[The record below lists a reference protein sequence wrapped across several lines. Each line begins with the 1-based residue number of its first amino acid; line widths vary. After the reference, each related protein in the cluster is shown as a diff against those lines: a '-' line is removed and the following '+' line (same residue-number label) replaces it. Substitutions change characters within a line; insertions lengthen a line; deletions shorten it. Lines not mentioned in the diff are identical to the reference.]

1 MSTFQLTLL
10 FKSNELFEF
19 LKKSKH
25 TAYRSIV
32 NGDQSWFLYQ
42 YYHKGKWCVESEKK
56 KTEFEDD
63 QTIHHKVMI
72 TIIRRFSKGYIID
85 YLNSGISYNSSFFK
99 ENILDTLIEK
109 KNKIWPNSSDKKKIG
124 YVLIIEGYIIVY

>member
-1 MSTFQLTLL
+1 MLTEIKAGFYISTTI
-10 FKSNELFEF
+10 K
-19 LKKSKH
+19 
-25 TAYRSIV
+25 V
-32 NGDQSWFLYQ
+32 NGVLNQ
-42 YYHKGKWCVESEKK
+42 KK

-72 TIIRRFSKGYIID
+72 TIIRRFSEGYIID

-109 KNKIWPNSSDKKKIG
+109 KNKIWLNSSGKKKL
-124 YVLIIEGYIIVY
+124 VTF